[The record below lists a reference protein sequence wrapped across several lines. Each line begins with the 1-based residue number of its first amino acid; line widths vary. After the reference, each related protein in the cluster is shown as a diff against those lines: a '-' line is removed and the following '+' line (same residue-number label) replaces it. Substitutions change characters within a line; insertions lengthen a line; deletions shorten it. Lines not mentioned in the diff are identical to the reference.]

1 MVIMAVH
8 QTPSLTQE
16 RYEEV
21 VRRLTNRKRRMRS
34 VSDLPFDGLLVH
46 VAGQGEKGFCVVD
59 VFASQDAVDAFNE
72 ALGSIPR
79 EVGIEQPPDFFPA
92 HTFVAEWAAVAAGA
106 CRTLARGR
114 APRVPPGVRGS
125 PQRSRSRGGD
135 LFPHRIAL
143 QRICQGVE
151 PR

>member
-21 VRRLTNRKRRMRS
+21 VRRLTNSKRRLRS

-92 HTFVAEWAAVAAGA
+92 HTFVAE
-106 CRTLARGR
+106 
-114 APRVPPGVRGS
+114 
-125 PQRSRSRGGD
+125 
-135 LFPHRIAL
+135 
-143 QRICQGVE
+143 
-151 PR
+151 